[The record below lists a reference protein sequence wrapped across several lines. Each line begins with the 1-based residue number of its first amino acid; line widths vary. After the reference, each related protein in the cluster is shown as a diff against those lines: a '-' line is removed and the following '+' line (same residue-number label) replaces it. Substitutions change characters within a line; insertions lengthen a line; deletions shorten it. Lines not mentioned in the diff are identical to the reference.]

1 MIIPHLKKKRVYFD
15 CEKWSVATKS
25 VTGRV
30 FELTV
35 IESADYPLKV
45 ESVQLNDLVLEV
57 LVGFYEEFNRRNI
70 EPTIHIPEQEI
81 IVKADSSAVKRVI
94 ENLITNALKH
104 STGNVTITLRSTL
117 SSVELIIS
125 NPASQ
130 LKTEDLFSCLTVFI
144 KWINLEREKVQDL
157 VYLLQKA

>member
-1 MIIPHLKKKRVYFD
+1 M
-15 CEKWSVATKS
+15 
-25 VTGRV
+25 
-30 FELTV
+30 
-35 IESADYPLKV
+35 

-81 IVKADSSAVKRVI
+81 IVKGDSSAVKRVI

-130 LKTEDLFSCLTVFI
+130 LKTEDLFFLFDRFYKVDQSRKGKGTGLGLSIAKSLMKKMNGSLTAELKENQLLMI
-144 KWINLEREKVQDL
+144 CRWQNPNLSENKF
-157 VYLLQKA
+157 